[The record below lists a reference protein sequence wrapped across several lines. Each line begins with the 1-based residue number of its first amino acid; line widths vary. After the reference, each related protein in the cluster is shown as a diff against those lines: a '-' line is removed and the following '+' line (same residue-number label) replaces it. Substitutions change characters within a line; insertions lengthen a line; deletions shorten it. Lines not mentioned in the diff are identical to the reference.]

1 MSDKS
6 PYTYVYLFI
15 KDDGNSWDDQVIYLH
30 LDQAINASC
39 KYPKGR
45 VEIFVTN
52 CAYSGYEP
60 INEYYK
66 AGILYKNGEPV
77 FIK

>member
-6 PYTYVYLFI
+6 PYTYIYLFI
-15 KDDGNSWDDQVIYLH
+15 KDGSPWHEQKIYLH

-39 KYPKGR
+39 KNPYDR

-60 INEYYK
+60 LNEYYK
-66 AGILYKNGEPV
+66 GGILYKNGEPV
-77 FIK
+77 LFY

>member
-6 PYTYVYLFI
+6 PYTYIYLFT
-15 KDDGNSWDDQVIYLH
+15 KDGYSWDQQVIYLH

-39 KYPKGR
+39 KNTQGR

-52 CAYSGYEP
+52 FLYPGYM
-60 INEYYK
+60 N
-66 AGILYKNGEPV
+66 LYTNIIKEV
-77 FIK
+77 FYTKMENQFL